1 MAALKRI
8 VHAIF
13 MSLGM
18 FCAIP
23 CPYRPWDD
31 GARNLMVAF
40 LPLVGALVGLVWWSV
55 SAFLALFGV
64 PAPLAAALL
73 CAAPHLATG
82 FLHLDGF
89 MDTSDAI
96 LSRRPAEEKL
106 RILKDPHTGAFAV
119 ISLAMLLLISF
130 GACLTLAERRTG
142 LPAFFFLPVIVRAC
156 AGTAVSF
163 MRPLGHSQYAGAYRE
178 RTQAVHALIPCLL
191 GLTALAASA
200 LLYGAPSLL
209 PLAAAA
215 GAYALAARGASRALG
230 GFSGDLSGYAL
241 VIAEAGGLVA
251 LALL

>member
-1 MAALKRI
+1 MKRI

-40 LPLVGALVGLVWWSV
+40 LPLVGALVGLVWWGV
-55 SAFLALFGV
+55 SALLALFGA
-64 PAPLAAALL
+64 PAPLAAARVW
-73 CAAPHLATG
+73 AAPPRAPRVLQI
-82 FLHLDGF
+82 DGV
-89 MDTSDAI
+89 MDPSDA
-96 LSRRPAEEKL
+96 LPAEEKL

-119 ISLAMLLLISF
+119 ISLAMLLLVSF

-142 LPAFFFLPVIVRAC
+142 LPALFFLPVIVRAC

-191 GLTALAASA
+191 GLAALAASA